1 MLDRFRSES
10 GVVPHSSRVTR
21 LAATGLL
28 LASAVLSAVA
38 APVHAQTSPLLS
50 VSTIMPN
57 QVLLYGETKLDP
69 TSDQMAMF
77 TTVLARLGND
87 EPISETIAD
96 ENELID
102 GVPLNLLNA
111 EVGIGLLPIAFAQGT
126 EDLGGLPSLDTD
138 ASDIEDSIDSVA
150 SDAGSQ
156 GTIIVVKPVDI
167 EPTANGLAESSEVDQ
182 ETYDGVDYYVSNDS
196 GDMSAYAIVDEFV
209 AVATSADEIKLVID
223 AANDSTA
230 SLGANARFQMASGA
244 LADDRLAFAYSN
256 NSALIDLISE
266 TTPEYSAFLT
276 DLLQEFDGD
285 SGMAVVALENGIRLD
300 LVNMSPNGDA
310 TPAGQ
315 ASDLTLASQ
324 VPADTVIMANGNNV
338 GQSIALRGMGFL
350 LAAGVVSS
358 LSESMSD
365 GATPEA
371 SPVPLDENEVYDT
384 LAAFFGF
391 NLKTDLFDQLTG
403 AYSFAVWNLD
413 AANPANIN
421 AVLTSDVDDAVAVG
435 DVVDTISN
443 LITVAAQG
451 QVDVTS
457 RPVGDN
463 TVNNVTFPLDD
474 QEMSIDFGM
483 VGDEFMVGLGDG
495 IDTITTPPTETLAD
509 TQAFTDAVGL
519 LPTEYQAIYYVNIQ
533 AIQEASNAAS
543 GESTS
548 VFGMEVGSDATTAA
562 ESFAAVT
569 WVEGGNTYTSAV
581 LVVPE

>member
-28 LASAVLSAVA
+28 LASAVLSAVV

-196 GDMSAYAIVDEFV
+196 GDMSAYAIVDDFV

-223 AANDSTA
+223 AANDSTT
-230 SLGANARFQMASGA
+230 SLGANERFQMASGA

-276 DLLQEFDGD
+276 DLLQAFDGD

-358 LSESMSD
+358 LAESMSD

-371 SPVPLDENEVYDT
+371 SPVPLDEDEVYDT

-463 TVNNVTFPLDD
+463 TVNNVTFPLED
-474 QEMSIDFGM
+474 QEMSIDFGL

-581 LVVPE
+581 LVIPE

>member
-138 ASDIEDSIDSVA
+138 ASDIEDSVDSVA